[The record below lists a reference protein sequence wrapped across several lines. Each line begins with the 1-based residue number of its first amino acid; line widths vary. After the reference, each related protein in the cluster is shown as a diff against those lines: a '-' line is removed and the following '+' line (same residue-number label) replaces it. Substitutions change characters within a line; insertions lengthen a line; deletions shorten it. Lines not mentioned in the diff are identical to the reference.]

1 MSVRFIGLR
10 RAAGLFA
17 LVFALTTAAA
27 VRGQATPASPAAPA
41 KNAPSA
47 PRPVAEPVA
56 EIVAQLV
63 VAGDVSNPLS
73 LSADDLRQLPR
84 TTVTVTNEHQG
95 DSKEVY
101 EGVLL
106 SVLLKQ
112 AGAPQL
118 RGPTMAAYA
127 LAEGSDGYRVSFSL
141 AELDPGFQDSQ
152 VLVADTMNG
161 QPLGDKVGPLRLV
174 VPQDK
179 RPARWVRMLRSIKVM
194 APTPK

>member
-1 MSVRFIGLR
+1 MSVRLIGLQ
-10 RAAGLFA
+10 RAAGLLA
-17 LVFALTTAAA
+17 LVLALTTTAV
-27 VRGQATPASPAAPA
+27 VRGQATPASPAAPPIR
-41 KNAPSA
+41 NAPPA
-47 PRPVAEPVA
+47 PQPVA

-63 VAGDVSNPLS
+63 VAGDVSKPLS
-73 LSADDLRQLPR
+73 LSADDLRHLPR

-118 RGPTMAAYA
+118 KGPAMAAYA
-127 LAEGSDGYRVSFSL
+127 LAEGADGYRVSFSL

-152 VLVADTMNG
+152 VLVADSMNG
-161 QPLGDKVGPLRLV
+161 EPLGDKVGPLRLI

-179 RPARWVRMLRSIKVM
+179 RPARWVRMLRSIKVINS
-194 APTPK
+194 APK